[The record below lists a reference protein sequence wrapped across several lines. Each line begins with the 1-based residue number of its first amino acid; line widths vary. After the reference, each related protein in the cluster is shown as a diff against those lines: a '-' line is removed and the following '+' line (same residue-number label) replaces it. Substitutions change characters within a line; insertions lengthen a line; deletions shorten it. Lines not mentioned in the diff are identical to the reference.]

1 MNSPNNSKKLPMLS
15 CSSIVVLLVRAKPRI
30 HAKIDNSSPDNESSL
45 SINDDKDKSLNL
57 E

>member
-30 HAKIDNSSPDNESSL
+30 HAKMDNSSPDNESSL